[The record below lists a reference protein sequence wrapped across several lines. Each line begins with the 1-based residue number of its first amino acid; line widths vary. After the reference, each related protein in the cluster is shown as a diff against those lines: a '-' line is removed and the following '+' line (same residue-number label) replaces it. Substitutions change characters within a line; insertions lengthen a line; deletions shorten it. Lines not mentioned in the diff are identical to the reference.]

1 MTEAANRPAVSKGER
16 LAGFI
21 MTLEAQKEPV
31 AEFDKWLWGEI
42 CQWHI
47 SGGCDGGRGQTADR
61 GVPGWDGDLKK
72 FVYGAKKCQ
81 VPMLSYKE
89 SPDACRNTKDGA
101 MMLISIAWKRRG
113 SA

>member
-1 MTEAANRPAVSKGER
+1 MTETVAQRSAKGER

-31 AEFDKWLWGEI
+31 AEFDERLWGEI

-47 SGGCDGGRGQTADR
+47 SGGLCDGGRGQTADR

-72 FVYGAKKCQ
+72 FVYVQKNVRHLC
-81 VPMLSYKE
+81 YHTKE
-89 SPDACRNTKDGA
+89 SPDTCRSAKNEA
-101 MMLISIAWKRRG
+101 IMLISIARKRRG